1 VNRPCHVLCVDDED
15 DIREIVQLC
24 LELDGGFVIDA
35 CRSGAETIAIL
46 EKSRPDLVLLDVM
59 MPGMDGPATLAALRK
74 TAHGRGVPVI
84 FMTARIREQEIA
96 HYLELGAASVVPKP
110 FDPASLAGDVRRLWR
125 ESLEKNP
132 RGT

>member
-1 VNRPCHVLCVDDED
+1 MNNPCHVLCVDDED

-24 LELDGGFVIDA
+24 LELDDGFVVDA
-35 CRSGAETIAIL
+35 CANGAEAVAFL
-46 EKSRPDLVLLDVM
+46 QKARPDLVLLDVM

-74 TAHGRGVPVI
+74 TAQGSSVPVI

-96 HYLELGAASVVPKP
+96 HYLELGAAGVVPKP
-110 FDPASLAGDVRRLWR
+110 FDPTSLAGDVRRLWR

-132 RGT
+132 LGT